1 VVFLLDKIRAYS
13 LELIRVI
20 ESGAVHSADE
30 LNEAKLVLCKK
41 HGVSCMPSNATVL
54 SFAKKRTDALLNCL
68 RAKPTRSLS
77 GIAVVAIMARP
88 YKCPGK
94 CIYCPGSLLPGE
106 QTPKS
111 YTGMEPATM
120 RALSSGFSPKKQVE
134 SRLAQLNEGGHSTEK
149 VELIVMGG
157 TFLSQPRTYQE
168 GFMLSSI
175 NAICGSRAKS
185 IEKARMAAEKSSTRI
200 AGITFETRP
209 DFCGKPEINRM
220 LRFGGTRCELGVQ
233 TIYDRVYREINRGHS
248 IADVVNATALLKDSC
263 FKVAYHYMPGLPSVS
278 FAEDKKALKQLFT
291 NPDFRPDNL
300 KIYPCLVIEGTELY
314 RRWKLGA
321 YEPFSTEKAVK
332 LLSYAKGIVPR
343 WVRIMR
349 IQRDIPAQLIAA
361 GVKKSNLR
369 QIVQDEMHAAGKKCN
384 CIRCRE
390 AGLLSA
396 EKNRL
401 PDVGNAKMF
410 VEEYEASFGREFFI
424 SLEDRKRECL
434 FGFARMRIP
443 NAPFRKELQGN
454 AALVRE
460 LRVFGLPLP
469 LHERKEHALQHRG
482 LGTKLLMKAELLAL
496 QGFGSKKLVV
506 ISGLG
511 VRPYYYS
518 LGFKSDGCFVSKAI

>member
-1 VVFLLDKIRAYS
+1 MVFLSDKIRAYS

-20 ESGAVHSADE
+20 ESGTIHSTDE
-30 LNEAKLVLCKK
+30 LNEAKLVLCRK
-41 HGVSCMPSNATVL
+41 HGVSCMPSNATIL
-54 SFAKKRTDALLNCL
+54 SFAKKRTGLLLNCL
-68 RAKPTRSLS
+68 KVKPTRSLS
-77 GIAVVAIMARP
+77 GIAVVAVMARP

-134 SRLAQLNEGGHSTEK
+134 SRIAQLNEGGHSTGK

-157 TFLSQPRTYQE
+157 TFLGQPKAYQE
-168 GFMLSSI
+168 SFMLSSI

-185 IEKARMAAEKSSTRI
+185 IGKARIAAEKSRARI

-209 DFCGKPEINRM
+209 DFCGKPEINSM

-248 IADVVNATALLKDSC
+248 IADVANATALLKDSC
-263 FKVAYHYMPGLPSVS
+263 FKVTYHCMPGLPLVS
-278 FAEDKKALKQLFT
+278 FAEDKRALKTLFT
-291 NPDFRPDNL
+291 SSYFKPDSL

-314 RRWKLGA
+314 RKWKRGE
-321 YEPFSTEKAVK
+321 YSPFSTEKAVK

-349 IQRDIPAQLIAA
+349 IQRDIPAQFIAA

-396 EKNRL
+396 ENKL
-401 PDVGNAKMF
+401 PDVANAKMF
-410 VEEYEASFGREFFI
+410 VEEYEASSGREFFI
-424 SLEDRKRECL
+424 SLEDAKRECL

-443 NAPFRKELQGN
+443 NAPFRKELKGN

-469 LHERKEHALQHRG
+469 LHERHEHALQHRG
-482 LGTKLLMKAELLAL
+482 LGKELLQKAEGLAL

-506 ISGLG
+506 VSGLG

-518 LGFKSDGCFVSKAI
+518 LGFRADGCFVSKAI